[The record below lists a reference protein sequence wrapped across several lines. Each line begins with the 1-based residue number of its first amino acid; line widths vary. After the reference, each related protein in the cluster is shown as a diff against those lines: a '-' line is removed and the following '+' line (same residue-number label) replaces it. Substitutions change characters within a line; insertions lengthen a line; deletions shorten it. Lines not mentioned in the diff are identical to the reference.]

1 MNIKFLQDYRGV
13 LTGERYFEKG
23 AVVDLD
29 DKENKGID
37 GKALIKD
44 GRAKSGG
51 SIKGQKKEEES
62 KE

>member
-13 LTGERYFEKG
+13 LTGERFYEAG
-23 AVVDLD
+23 TVLDLD

-37 GKALIKD
+37 GEKLVKD
-44 GRAKSGG
+44 GRAKKAGAG
-51 SIKGQKKEEES
+51 SKSKKDED